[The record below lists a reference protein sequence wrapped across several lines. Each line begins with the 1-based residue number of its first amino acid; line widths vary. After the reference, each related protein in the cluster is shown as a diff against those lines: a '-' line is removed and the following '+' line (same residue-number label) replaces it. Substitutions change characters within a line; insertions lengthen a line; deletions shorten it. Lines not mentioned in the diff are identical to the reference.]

1 MARELFDAGILDRL
15 TLKIHP
21 VVAETGRRL
30 FEPGHHTTP
39 PGLDRPDH
47 HTGRQRRRHLPQ
59 EELNNAGAR

>member
-1 MARELFDAGILDRL
+1 VARELFDAGILDRL

-47 HTGRQRRRHLPQ
+47 TPAGNVVDTYRRK
-59 EELNNAGAR
+59 N